1 MKTPKPI
8 FLLSLLALQLTVT
21 AQVQWYQN
29 QDGNNAQPYGTVAT
43 TVQPFN
49 ATTFI
54 ACYLWHTENEL
65 NTWKISKSNIN
76 GAELRTFFI
85 TGTSATVE
93 YKVGKNN
100 AVYVFERSFTPDYS
114 PQYIVYKLD
123 ANLNL
128 ITQRSIQFP
137 DGFFIYNIGAF
148 ELDDYSNVY
157 FAGDGQ
163 YLNGVGGTSAASFLI
178 KTNKNLV
185 DNWRRIDSTETSYTR
200 LLIDRWGRVLVIEDY
215 YASFPQIH
223 IKRFAAN
230 GTSLNTF
237 TVQTDPSRYSVST
250 VLDNDD
256 NILVYGGKTV
266 NGVAQAMY
274 LNRVSRVSGTTV
286 YSKTLFAAPST
297 QLNDFKIDGNG
308 NIFTLVT
315 QNYGTESQK
324 CKISRINLSNGNVTW
339 NRNMNYSDDSCNLN
353 RLVVNGND
361 RFYAIGERRS
371 CNFFSKGFAVRIKK
385 SGGQLDGNFPAPDS
399 VSFQRSHYLA
409 DGITDNN
416 NRLIAIGS
424 TYDFDTT
431 TYSSNYFRSFALR
444 MGVINNNCYD
454 KGGAAE
460 VAAAEEATA
469 ETEKIELTT
478 KLVIYPNP
486 VQSQLT
492 VSNINPDE
500 YNNITVYNMQGALL
514 RQQPVSTGIARMDI
528 STLADGVYL
537 LVLRSSSAVIKEKSI
552 KFVVRK

>member
-148 ELDDYSNVY
+148 ELDEYSNVY

-266 NGVAQAMY
+266 DGVAQAMY
-274 LNRVSRVSGTTV
+274 LNRVSRVSGNTV

-460 VAAAEEATA
+460 ITAAEEATA

>member
-8 FLLSLLALQLTVT
+8 FLLSLLALQLTVA

-76 GAELRTFFI
+76 GTELKTFFI

-93 YKVGKNN
+93 YRVGKNN

-237 TVQTDPSRYSVST
+237 TVQTDPNRFSVST

-266 NGVAQAMY
+266 DGIAQAMY
-274 LNRVSRVSGTTV
+274 LNRVSRVSGNTA

-297 QLNDFKIDGNG
+297 QLNDFKIDDNG

-324 CKISRINLSNGNVTW
+324 CKVSRINLSNGNVTW
-339 NRNMNYSDDSCNLN
+339 NRNINYSDDSCNLN

-431 TYSSNYFRSFALR
+431 TYTSNYFRSFALR

-460 VAAAEEATA
+460 ITAAEEATA

-500 YNNITVYNMQGALL
+500 YSNMTVYNMQGAML
-514 RQQPVSTGIARMDI
+514 QQQRVSTGIARMDI

-537 LVLRSSSAVIKEKSI
+537 LVLRSSSAVVKEKSI

>member
-8 FLLSLLALQLTVT
+8 FLLSLLALQLTVA

-76 GAELRTFFI
+76 GTELKTFFI

-93 YKVGKNN
+93 YRVGKNN

-237 TVQTDPSRYSVST
+237 TVQTDPNRFSVST

-266 NGVAQAMY
+266 DGIAQAMY
-274 LNRVSRVSGTTV
+274 LNRVSRVSGNTA

-297 QLNDFKIDGNG
+297 QLNDFKIDDNG

-339 NRNMNYSDDSCNLN
+339 NRNINYSDDSCNLN

-431 TYSSNYFRSFALR
+431 TYTSNYFRSFALR

-460 VAAAEEATA
+460 ITAAEEATA

-500 YNNITVYNMQGALL
+500 YSNMTVYNMQGAML
-514 RQQPVSTGIARMDI
+514 QQQRVSTGIARMDI

-537 LVLRSSSAVIKEKSI
+537 LVLRSSSAVVKEKSI